1 MDMDVQEKVI
11 QVLVNIFQVSP
22 DKIST
27 ETTSDNVEN
36 WDSMNHINMILA
48 LEQEFG
54 IRYDEE
60 QVVSM
65 LSVEEIID
73 ATEEMLGLQ

>member
-1 MDMDVQEKVI
+1 MTMDVQEKVI
-11 QVLVNIFQVSP
+11 QVLVNILQVSP
-22 DKIST
+22 EEIST
-27 ETTSDNVEN
+27 KTTSDDVEK

-54 IRYDEE
+54 VRYDEE

-65 LSVEEIID
+65 LSVGEIIEV
-73 ATEEMLGLQ
+73 TKGMLGL

>member
-1 MDMDVQEKVI
+1 
-11 QVLVNIFQVSP
+11 
-22 DKIST
+22 
-27 ETTSDNVEN
+27 
-36 WDSMNHINMILA
+36 MILA

-65 LSVEEIID
+65 LSVGEIID
-73 ATEEMLGLQ
+73 VTKGMLGLQ

>member
-11 QVLVNIFQVSP
+11 QVLINIFQVSP

-65 LSVEEIID
+65 LSVGEIIE
-73 ATEEMLGLQ
+73 ATKGMLGLQ

>member
-1 MDMDVQEKVI
+1 MDIQEKVI
-11 QVLVNIFQVSP
+11 QVLVNVFQVSAG
-22 DKIST
+22 KIST
-27 ETTSDNVEN
+27 KTTSDDVEK

-65 LSVEEIID
+65 LSVGEIID
-73 ATEEMLGLQ
+73 ATKGMLGLQ

>member
-1 MDMDVQEKVI
+1 MDVQEKVI
-11 QVLVNIFQVSP
+11 QVLVNILQVSP

-27 ETTSDNVEN
+27 KTTSDDIEK
-36 WDSMNHINMILA
+36 WDSLNHINMIQA

-54 IRYDEE
+54 VRYDEE

-65 LSVEEIID
+65 LSVGEIIK
-73 ATEEMLGLQ
+73 ATNEMLGL

>member
-1 MDMDVQEKVI
+1 MDIQEKVI
-11 QVLVNIFQVSP
+11 QVLINIFQVSP

-65 LSVEEIID
+65 LSVGEIID
-73 ATEEMLGLQ
+73 ATKGILGLQ

>member
-1 MDMDVQEKVI
+1 M
-11 QVLVNIFQVSP
+11 
-22 DKIST
+22 
-27 ETTSDNVEN
+27 
-36 WDSMNHINMILA
+36 MNHSNMILA

-65 LSVEEIID
+65 LGVGAIID
-73 ATEEMLGLQ
+73 ATKGILGLQ

>member
-36 WDSMNHINMILA
+36 WDSMNHINMILS

-54 IRYDEE
+54 ISYDEE
-60 QVVSM
+60 QAVSM
-65 LSVEEIID
+65 LSVGEIID
-73 ATEEMLGLQ
+73 ATKGMLGLQ

>member
-11 QVLVNIFQVSP
+11 QVLINIFQVSP

-27 ETTSDNVEN
+27 KTTSDNVEN

-54 IRYDEE
+54 ISYDEE
-60 QVVSM
+60 QAVSM
-65 LSVEEIID
+65 LSVGEIIEV
-73 ATEEMLGLQ
+73 TKGKLGLQ

>member
-1 MDMDVQEKVI
+1 MDMDIQEKVI
-11 QVLVNIFQVSP
+11 QVLVNVFQASP
-22 DKIST
+22 GKIST

-48 LEQEFG
+48 LEQEFD
-54 IRYDEE
+54 IRYDQE

-65 LSVEEIID
+65 LSVGEIVD
-73 ATEEMLGLQ
+73 ATKGVLGLQ

>member
-1 MDMDVQEKVI
+1 M
-11 QVLVNIFQVSP
+11 
-22 DKIST
+22 
-27 ETTSDNVEN
+27 
-36 WDSMNHINMILA
+36 MNHSNMILA

-65 LSVEEIID
+65 LSVGEIID
-73 ATEEMLGLQ
+73 ATKGMLGLQ

>member
-1 MDMDVQEKVI
+1 MAIQEKVI
-11 QVLVNIFQVSP
+11 QVLINIFQVSP

-54 IRYDEE
+54 ISYDEE
-60 QVVSM
+60 QAVSM
-65 LSVEEIID
+65 LSVGEIIEV
-73 ATEEMLGLQ
+73 TKGKLGLQ

>member
-1 MDMDVQEKVI
+1 MDIQEKVI

-54 IRYDEE
+54 ISYDEE
-60 QVVSM
+60 QAVSM
-65 LSVEEIID
+65 LSVGEIIEV
-73 ATEEMLGLQ
+73 TKGKLGLQ

>member
-1 MDMDVQEKVI
+1 MTMDVQEKVI
-11 QVLVNIFQVSP
+11 QVLVNILQVSP
-22 DKIST
+22 EEIST
-27 ETTSDNVEN
+27 KTTSDDVEK

-65 LSVEEIID
+65 LSVGEIIEP
-73 ATEEMLGLQ
+73 TKGMLGL

>member
-1 MDMDVQEKVI
+1 MDIQEKVI
-11 QVLVNIFQVSP
+11 QVLINIFQVSL
-22 DKIST
+22 DKISA

-54 IRYDEE
+54 ISYDEE
-60 QVVSM
+60 QAVSM
-65 LSVEEIID
+65 LSVGEIIEV
-73 ATEEMLGLQ
+73 TKGKLGLQ

>member
-1 MDMDVQEKVI
+1 MDVQEKVI

-22 DKIST
+22 EGIST
-27 ETTSDNVEN
+27 KTMSDDVEN

-65 LSVEEIID
+65 LSVGEIIE
-73 ATEEMLGLQ
+73 ATKGMLGL

>member
-1 MDMDVQEKVI
+1 MDIQEKVI
-11 QVLVNIFQVSP
+11 QVLINIFQVSP

-54 IRYDEE
+54 ISYDEE
-60 QVVSM
+60 QAVSM
-65 LSVEEIID
+65 LSVGEIIEV
-73 ATEEMLGLQ
+73 TKGKLGLQ

>member
-1 MDMDVQEKVI
+1 MAMDVQEKVI
-11 QVLVNIFQVSP
+11 QVLVNILQVSP
-22 DKIST
+22 EEIST
-27 ETTSDNVEN
+27 KTTSDDVEK

-65 LSVEEIID
+65 LSVGGIIKE
-73 ATEEMLGLQ
+73 TKGMLGL

>member
-1 MDMDVQEKVI
+1 MNRI
-11 QVLVNIFQVSP
+11 NI
-22 DKIST
+22 
-27 ETTSDNVEN
+27 
-36 WDSMNHINMILA
+36 MILA

-65 LSVEEIID
+65 LSVGEIID
-73 ATEEMLGLQ
+73 ATKGMLGLQ

>member
-1 MDMDVQEKVI
+1 MDIQEKVI
-11 QVLVNIFQVSP
+11 QVLINIFQVSP